1 MCCLLGI
8 HCRGEASPTLR
19 VAHASA
25 LIMPRTPPR
34 PFFLSHMITP
44 QVDLLVRI
52 RLLTLHC
59 FSPPSDMLHER
70 AQIAGKL
77 MRPHLPELLGTAL
90 EAMSS
95 LEAAELQYL
104 QVREE
109 ALVGTHYVLFL

>member
-1 MCCLLGI
+1 
-8 HCRGEASPTLR
+8 
-19 VAHASA
+19 
-25 LIMPRTPPR
+25 
-34 PFFLSHMITP
+34 
-44 QVDLLVRI
+44 
-52 RLLTLHC
+52 
-59 FSPPSDMLHER
+59 MLHER

-109 ALVGTHYVLFL
+109 ALVGTHYVWFL